1 MCLTK
6 IDYRKGQLN
15 GTTLQFLREFNV
27 CNTCVVKFREFNLI
41 IRSFKNMPTYL
52 QLLKSTVHTYWYA

>member
-27 CNTCVVKFREFNLI
+27 VIPVVKFGEFNLI

-52 QLLKSTVHTYWYA
+52 HLLKSTVHTYWYA